1 MQQENKSSR
10 FLTRLRRRVRR
21 TIQAPLGSQTA
32 AFPASTAGARG
43 SSAGTGQTSS
53 SDAEDDIRPGSI
65 EELRGIRAQIA
76 QLEAHLEAADQEREA
91 LKAERLH
98 LQQVLGAQHGKRV
111 LPRLK
116 VEKTNGVASLV
127 AGARMM
133 QRVHA
138 KADDPDAGIDG
149 AGAVFTDTERTTAF
163 LRSHGVQLPVD
174 LDAQPTVVVHAFKGR
189 TPLLELCAADQLRH
203 LTPAG
208 KDPGDIRP
216 GICYDPDISPPEQ
229 LRQMVGASQTL
240 SAHIPRPYVQI
251 GWREAVDS
259 TPVLTGIDVN
269 PQRVPAFT
277 PEWDERLGKAFDSGH
292 ARMLMQPYRAGALNN
307 RAPGGTFSYEETV

>member
-1 MQQENKSSR
+1 ERAVGQHTFPSRDRARTPPARALRCAAPGRENSSVVWNDRRMQQENKSSR
-10 FLTRLRRRVRR
+10 FLTLLRRRVRR

-138 KADDPDAGIDG
+138 KADDPDAGI
-149 AGAVFTDTERTTAF
+149 
-163 LRSHGVQLPVD
+163 
-174 LDAQPTVVVHAFKGR
+174 
-189 TPLLELCAADQLRH
+189 
-203 LTPAG
+203 
-208 KDPGDIRP
+208 
-216 GICYDPDISPPEQ
+216 
-229 LRQMVGASQTL
+229 
-240 SAHIPRPYVQI
+240 
-251 GWREAVDS
+251 
-259 TPVLTGIDVN
+259 
-269 PQRVPAFT
+269 
-277 PEWDERLGKAFDSGH
+277 
-292 ARMLMQPYRAGALNN
+292 
-307 RAPGGTFSYEETV
+307 